1 VTRARGTLAQ
11 RISLLTVAVAVIT
24 ALVAGAL
31 TFTLVR
37 QTSERSAR
45 QTLAGLADA
54 AQATGESAANAQVG
68 LVRTRRMLNALQVQ
82 FANIDQSGRAGGNRL
97 ARAALRPDEVTR
109 LLDGTSISAH
119 RTVAGRSVLIEARPT
134 PTGAIALVQPTSDA
148 LAGGNQAIRRTLVAL
163 LIAAAIAVALG
174 IAVAWRLGRSLRR
187 TAQAAHELASGRRDV
202 AVEPEGPAEVAEVA
216 AALNTLAGAL
226 AQSEAR
232 QREFLLSV
240 SHDLRTPLTAITGYA
255 ESLADGVVPP
265 AQAAEVGAVLV
276 GESRRLGR
284 LVADLLDL
292 ARLDAQDVRI
302 EFAAVDLRDIA
313 NSAAQVWSARC
324 AAERVPFVL
333 ESPPGPVFVRT
344 DAARVRQ
351 LLDGLLDNALRM
363 TPAGRPIVL
372 AVRADQRGLGVQ
384 VRDAGPGLTEA
395 DLAVAFERS
404 VLYERYRGVRQV
416 GTGLGLAIVG
426 RLAVRLGGMAE
437 AGHAPEGGARF
448 TVFLPPA

>member
-163 LIAAAIAVALG
+163 LIAAAIAVAPRRRMNWPA
-174 IAVAWRLGRSLRR
+174 AVATSPSNRR
-187 TAQAAHELASGRRDV
+187 
-202 AVEPEGPAEVAEVA
+202 
-216 AALNTLAGAL
+216 
-226 AQSEAR
+226 
-232 QREFLLSV
+232 
-240 SHDLRTPLTAITGYA
+240 
-255 ESLADGVVPP
+255 
-265 AQAAEVGAVLV
+265 
-276 GESRRLGR
+276 
-284 LVADLLDL
+284 
-292 ARLDAQDVRI
+292 ARLR
-302 EFAAVDLRDIA
+302 
-313 NSAAQVWSARC
+313 
-324 AAERVPFVL
+324 
-333 ESPPGPVFVRT
+333 SPKWPR
-344 DAARVRQ
+344 R
-351 LLDGLLDNALRM
+351 
-363 TPAGRPIVL
+363 
-372 AVRADQRGLGVQ
+372 
-384 VRDAGPGLTEA
+384 
-395 DLAVAFERS
+395 
-404 VLYERYRGVRQV
+404 
-416 GTGLGLAIVG
+416 
-426 RLAVRLGGMAE
+426 
-437 AGHAPEGGARF
+437 
-448 TVFLPPA
+448 